1 MSHCN
6 HSKKK
11 LCKEKK
17 IGSDS
22 SWRESCCLFYGWGK
36 ERRIGCARPKKTKER
51 YENIPPNILRWDH
64 ATSKAPS
71 GLLALLRIARPP
83 RTRASFADVPLLP
96 SAPPCRHLLHSSPT
110 LFDTCRVTI
119 GTRGGPGNSCQ
130 RGGGVQYTDL
140 RPHMLRQSQVTA
152 WQLILDSNGKVR
164 GTACLIPSDQT
175 WEPRK
180 LGKYEHDVQ
189 RGNRS

>member
-130 RGGGVQYTDL
+130 RGGG
-140 RPHMLRQSQVTA
+140 SS
-152 WQLILDSNGKVR
+152 ILTYGPTCSANR
-164 GTACLIPSDQT
+164 RS
-175 WEPRK
+175 
-180 LGKYEHDVQ
+180 Q
-189 RGNRS
+189 RGSSFWTATGRCVGQHA